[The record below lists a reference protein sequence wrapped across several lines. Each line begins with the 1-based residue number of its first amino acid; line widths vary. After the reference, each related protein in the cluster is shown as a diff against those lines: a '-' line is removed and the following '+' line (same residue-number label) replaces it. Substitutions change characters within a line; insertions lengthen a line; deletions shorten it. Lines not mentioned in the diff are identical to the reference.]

1 MVEILSWLILLG
13 ADGPF
18 KWVALLITLAAY
30 LIVVWL
36 TVSATWRWLGE
47 HRYRYLAVALELTVL
62 LILPAGYVTNHRSQK
77 QQAVDTKRATMTKAL
92 NRYQELCK
100 GAGEKIY
107 RTVEGVDGVFLMKID
122 LDASTGVSQY
132 SIDAKSPY
140 ESLGDFDRSGLY
152 KNNHAVGYMSFD
164 GYIASYLRDKT
175 IADWVP
181 VDDAKKIKT
190 RPAFRYIEAI
200 DPLDGKRYRYTGS
213 WQKVDKNDREKWRRL
228 IREMSYIPREMLEPV
243 NFNDGGPF
251 KFILTREPVSNPPPR
266 YGVTYD
272 DLETPEER
280 QMWIA
285 GTSLKV
291 VDLQTG
297 ELLGQRVGFLHDR
310 GGGSAAAY
318 RQPWSFAKTEPGWSC
333 PGWFSPANNKT
344 GFIFRILH
352 PKQAETP

>member
-13 ADGPF
+13 AVGPF

-107 RTVEGVDGVFLMKID
+107 RTVEGVDGVFLMKLEFD
-122 LDASTGVSQY
+122 ESSGMSQY

-140 ESLGDFDRSGLY
+140 ESLGEFDRVLY
-152 KNNHAVGYMSFD
+152 KNFHSIRYMSFD
-164 GYIASYLRDKT
+164 GHIASFLRDKA
-175 IADWVP
+175 ISDRSPIKDV
-181 VDDAKKIKT
+181 KKIEPL
-190 RPAFRYIEAI
+190 PAFRYVEAI
-200 DPLDGKRYRYTGS
+200 DPAEHQRYRYTGS
-213 WQKVDKNDREKWRRL
+213 WQTVDTNDWYKWDKRIDQL
-228 IREMSYIPREMLEPV
+228 GYIPREMLEPV
-243 NFNDGGPF
+243 NWIDGVRVQF
-251 KFILTREPVSNPPPR
+251 VLTREPLGNPPPR

-280 QMWIA
+280 KMWIA
-285 GTSLKV
+285 GSALKV
-291 VDLQTG
+291 IDLETG

-344 GFIFRILH
+344 GFIFKILH
-352 PKQAETP
+352 PKFGEIQ